1 MKIQCNP
8 HGGLLIACILLAY
21 NLPTPPPSPT
31 APRSLY
37 VFRGKEGMIH
47 LFTRSH
53 VKKPVPIGPDT
64 ICLTKVCSDWLKID
78 VTKTRNGEQGT
89 STGNKKKKMGTKPNL
104 NTSPIIQFSAL
115 FPFSIFSSPVLFP
128 SSLFL

>member
-21 NLPTPPPSPT
+21 DLPPRLPQPP
-31 APRSLY
+31 LDLYY
-37 VFRGKEGMIH
+37 VFCGMIH

-53 VKKPVPIGPDT
+53 VKKPVPIGLDT

-78 VTKTRNGEQGT
+78 VTKTQNGEQGT
-89 STGNKKKKMGTKPNL
+89 STGNKKKKWEQNPT
-104 NTSPIIQFSAL
+104 
-115 FPFSIFSSPVLFP
+115 
-128 SSLFL
+128 